1 MGLTLKI
8 RGGKQTGGGNP
19 IWKNMRIAELTLNLI
34 SNSSTLFSVS
44 VPKRKLQ
51 LNIQCDGRFW
61 CWFIELFS
69 LLKMTENISWAKLQ
83 KTWMS
88 KKPEDSKKWSKSLY
102 CTNYYLQISLW
113 KRGWWQFFA
122 RLSTQQ
128 RWWFGGG
135 GILQNQ
141 SRKQSIKA
149 FSLWDMEIVLLMM
162 MVAYW
167 NLICTFGTVSEK

>member
-34 SNSSTLFSVS
+34 FNSSALFSVS
-44 VPKRKLQ
+44 VRKRKPIEYSMWWEISVLIYRIVFIAKNYRNHFTNKIAKN
-51 LNIQCDGRFW
+51 LNV
-61 CWFIELFS
+61 
-69 LLKMTENISWAKLQ
+69 
-83 KTWMS
+83 

-122 RLSTQQ
+122 RLSTQ

>member
-44 VPKRKLQ
+44 VRKRKPIEYSMWWEISVLIYRIVFVAKN
-51 LNIQCDGRFW
+51 LNV
-61 CWFIELFS
+61 
-69 LLKMTENISWAKLQ
+69 
-83 KTWMS
+83 